1 MSKTS
6 WNPVAKWYSGVVGS
20 DGHYF
25 HQHVIF
31 PALESLVSP
40 QPHSSVLDLGC
51 GQGVYARTLPPQV
64 NYVGLDVSRD
74 LINEAKQSD
83 SNSLHQYFVADATQ
97 SLPVAD
103 SSFDHAISILALQN
117 MADAASAI
125 AHTARVLKVGGDF
138 TLVLNH
144 PAFRIPR
151 QSSWGQDVASK
162 LEYRRVNLYLSPL
175 EIPINAHPGDKTSP
189 VTWSYHQPL
198 SYYFAALKRSGFVTI
213 DFLELT
219 SDKKSVGKAARAEN
233 RARAEFPLFLV
244 IQAQKINL

>member
-1 MSKTS
+1 MRKTS
-6 WNPVAKWYSGVVGS
+6 WSPVAKWYSGVVGEQ
-20 DGHYF
+20 GHYF

-40 QPHSSVLDLGC
+40 QPGSSVLDLGC
-51 GQGVYARTLPPQV
+51 GQGVYARTLPPKV

-74 LINEAKQSD
+74 LISEAKKLD

-97 SLPVAD
+97 SLPVAN
-103 SSFDHAISILALQN
+103 SSFDHVVSILALQN
-117 MADAASAI
+117 MADAERAI
-125 AHTARVLKVGGDF
+125 THAANALKVGGNF

-151 QSSWGQDVASK
+151 QSSWGNDVASK
-162 LEYRRVNLYLSPL
+162 LEYRRVNRYLSPL
-175 EIPINAHPGDKTSP
+175 VIPINAHPGDKTSP

-198 SYYFAALKRSGFVTI
+198 SYYFAALKSAGLVTTNL
-213 DFLELT
+213 LELT
-219 SDKKSVGKAARAEN
+219 SDKKSVGSAARAEN

-244 IQAQKINL
+244 IKTTRINI